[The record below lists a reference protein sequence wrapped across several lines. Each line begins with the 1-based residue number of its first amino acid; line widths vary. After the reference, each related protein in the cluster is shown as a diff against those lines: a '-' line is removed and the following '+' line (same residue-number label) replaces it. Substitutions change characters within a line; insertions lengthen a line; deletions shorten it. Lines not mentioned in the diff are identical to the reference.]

1 MMTLKAL
8 LQKGTEILS
17 ENEIQE
23 AGLDAW
29 LLLEYVTGKSRAYY
43 FAHSDEMVSE
53 KETEEYFHL
62 IGARGKHIPL
72 QHLTHVAY
80 FMGFE
85 FKVDEN
91 VLIPRQDTETL
102 VETALELAKGK
113 KKQKLLDMC
122 TGSGCILLSFLAL
135 LPQTE
140 GVGVDISVPA
150 LQIARENAAVLGVQD
165 RARFVQSDLFAA
177 PFFTENTGKD
187 LPQYDILISNPPYIR
202 SAEIDTL
209 MEEVK
214 FHDPRLALDGH
225 KDGLYFYRK
234 IICEGKKFLVAG
246 GWMLFEIGYDQG
258 ADVSGLLLE
267 NGFTEVKVIRDL
279 AGLDR
284 VVIGKYE
291 E

>member
-17 ENEIQE
+17 GNEIQE

-43 FAHSDEMVSE
+43 FAHSDELVSE
-53 KETEEYFHL
+53 KEAEEYLRL
-62 IGARGKHIPL
+62 IGKRGKHIPL

-91 VLIPRQDTETL
+91 VLIPRQDTEIL
-102 VETALELAKGK
+102 VETALKLSKGK

-135 LPQTE
+135 LPETE
-140 GVGVDISVPA
+140 GVGVDVSVPA
-150 LQIARENAAVLGVQD
+150 LQIARENAAALGV
-165 RARFVQSDLFAA
+165 
-177 PFFTENTGKD
+177 
-187 LPQYDILISNPPYIR
+187 
-202 SAEIDTL
+202 
-209 MEEVK
+209 
-214 FHDPRLALDGH
+214 HDPRLALDGH
-225 KDGLYFYRK
+225 EDGLYFYRK
-234 IICEGKKFLVAG
+234 IVCEGKKFLVTG

-258 ADVSGLLLE
+258 TDVSGLLLE

>member
-1 MMTLKAL
+1 
-8 LQKGTEILS
+8 
-17 ENEIQE
+17 
-23 AGLDAW
+23 
-29 LLLEYVTGKSRAYY
+29 
-43 FAHSDEMVSE
+43 
-53 KETEEYFHL
+53 
-62 IGARGKHIPL
+62 
-72 QHLTHVAY
+72 
-80 FMGFE
+80 MGFE

-140 GVGVDISVPA
+140 GVGVDVSVPA

-225 KDGLYFYRK
+225 KDGFIFIGRSSVR
-234 IICEGKKFLVAG
+234 ERNFL
-246 GWMLFEIGYDQG
+246 WQG
-258 ADVSGLLLE
+258 DGCCLKSAMTRELTFPGCYWKMALQRLRLSGIWLAL
-267 NGFTEVKVIRDL
+267 TEW
-279 AGLDR
+279 
-284 VVIGKYE
+284 
-291 E
+291 

>member
-62 IGARGKHIPL
+62 IGERGKHIPL

-135 LPQTE
+135 LPETE

-177 PFFTENTGKD
+177 PFFTENTSKD

-225 KDGLYFYRK
+225 KD
-234 IICEGKKFLVAG
+234 
-246 GWMLFEIGYDQG
+246 
-258 ADVSGLLLE
+258 
-267 NGFTEVKVIRDL
+267 
-279 AGLDR
+279 
-284 VVIGKYE
+284 
-291 E
+291 

>member
-62 IGARGKHIPL
+62 IGERGKHIPL

-102 VETALELAKGK
+102 VETALKLSKGK

-122 TGSGCILLSFLAL
+122 TGSGCIAISLAL
-135 LPQTE
+135 ILNPEVCIGT
-140 GVGVDISVPA
+140 DISEKA
-150 LQIARENAAVLGVQD
+150 LKIAKANGENLAPMVK
-165 RARFVQSDLFAA
+165 FIQSDLF
-177 PFFTENTGKD
+177 ENVTGSYD
-187 LPQYDILISNPPYIR
+187 LIISNPPYITT
-202 SAEIDTL
+202 EECGKL
-209 MEEVK
+209 MPEVK
-214 FHDPRLALDGH
+214 DHEPMLALDG
-225 KDGLYFYRK
+225 KEDGLYFYKK
-234 IICEGKKFLVAG
+234 IIKEAKNYLNPDG
-246 GWMLFEIGYDQG
+246 MLAFEIGYDQG
-258 ADVSGLLLE
+258 EA
-267 NGFTEVKVIRDL
+267 VKNLMEAQDFSCVEIKKDL

-284 VVIGKYE
+284 LVFGFARE
-291 E
+291 GE

>member
-17 ENEIQE
+17 GNEIQE

-43 FAHSDEMVSE
+43 FAHSDELVSE
-53 KETEEYFHL
+53 KEAEEYLRL
-62 IGARGKHIPL
+62 IGERGKHIPL

-102 VETALELAKGK
+102 VETALKLSKGK

-122 TGSGCILLSFLAL
+122 TGSGCILLSLLAL
-135 LPQTE
+135 LPETE
-140 GVGVDISVPA
+140 GVGVDVSVPA
-150 LQIARENAAVLGVQD
+150 LQIARENAAALGVQD

-177 PFFTENTGKD
+177 SFFTENTGKD
-187 LPQYDILISNPPYIR
+187 MPQYDILISNPPYIR

-214 FHDPRLALDGH
+214 FHDPRLAFDGH
-225 KDGLYFYRK
+225 EDGLYFYRK
-234 IICEGKKFLVAG
+234 IVCEGKKFLVAG

-258 ADVSGLLLE
+258 TDVSGLLLE